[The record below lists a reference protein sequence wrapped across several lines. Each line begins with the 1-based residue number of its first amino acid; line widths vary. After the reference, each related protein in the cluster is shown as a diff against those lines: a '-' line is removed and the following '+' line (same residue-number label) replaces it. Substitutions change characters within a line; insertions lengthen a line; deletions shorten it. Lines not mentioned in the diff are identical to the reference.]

1 MGKVRRWVPHLRTK
15 SEIIELAFDFIC
27 CCPHMSGAEVL
38 YETRIQPKIH
48 SRIEDTFRNSQLVD
62 QRQVKAE
69 VGD

>member
-1 MGKVRRWVPHLRTK
+1 MYKLPGKPDIVDL
-15 SEIIELAFDFIC
+15 IFDFIC
-27 CCPHMSGAEVL
+27 CCPHMKYAEGL
-38 YETRIQPKIH
+38 YETRIQPKVH